1 VKVLSFAAVGG
12 RGREWWTR
20 FAWSALALAV
30 LAGRAAAQPAAF
42 LDLVPDFA
50 SQLAD
55 ALSPGASIRLS
66 LTGAD
71 ARTREELARLL
82 AARRIRVVDSSDAI
96 GVRAACGSNLR
107 ERICAAVVLRDGGAP
122 AVVTSRARAAAVHE
136 SVVAIDLQPLFTQ
149 RAPMLDVADAGA
161 QRLVLT
167 PDAVSLVDQ
176 SGRIVGSQPIRTSR
190 VWPRDVRGM
199 LHVTGA
205 AFEAFLP
212 GVTCRGT
219 AAPFTLR
226 CTDER
231 EPWPIGLD
239 NGGVAPSR
247 NGFATPEGVTFYE
260 AAAIGGGRWLV
271 VGDQGVLAFLD
282 ARRRVTARASASD
295 HVAGFSDSCGGDATY
310 VVTAGRSSESR
321 AEQLHVSRVVDD
333 QLVPAP
339 SMMPLPGELTSLWM
353 APGAHATAIV
363 HDADAGRY
371 EAFHI
376 SLSCAR

>member
-1 VKVLSFAAVGG
+1 MVLSAETSRRAKVLSFAAVGG
-12 RGREWWTR
+12 HGREWWTR

-42 LDLVPDFA
+42 LDLAPDFA

-107 ERICAAVVLRDGGAP
+107 ERVCAALVLRDGGA
-122 AVVTSRARAAAVHE
+122 AATVTSRVRDARATAVHE
-136 SVVAIDLQPLFTQ
+136 PVVAIDLEPLFTQ

-167 PDAVSLVDQ
+167 ADAVSLVDQ
-176 SGRIVGSQPIRTSR
+176 SGGLVGAQPIRTSR
-190 VWPRDVRGM
+190 VWPRDMRGM
-199 LHVTGA
+199 LHVTGT
-205 AFEAFLP
+205 AFQAFLP

-219 AAPFTLR
+219 TAPFALG

-231 EPWPIGLD
+231 EPWPIGLE

-247 NGFATPEGVTFYE
+247 NTFATPEGVTFYE
-260 AAAIGGGRWLV
+260 AAALGGGRWLV
-271 VGDQGVLAFLD
+271 VGDLGVLTFLD

-295 HVAGFSDSCGGDATY
+295 HVAGFSDSCGGGAIY
-310 VVTAGRSSESR
+310 VVTAARSSESLGSSSACR
-321 AEQLHVSRVVDD
+321 AWS
-333 QLVPAP
+333 
-339 SMMPLPGELTSLWM
+339 T
-353 APGAHATAIV
+353 
-363 HDADAGRY
+363 
-371 EAFHI
+371 I
-376 SLSCAR
+376 SWCPCRR